1 MKINFLNIEKRRKFY
16 DLRRFILKNM
26 FHPAKL
32 LLFGEYA
39 VLKGSRALAV
49 PLSLF
54 RGSWKYVANPYFQHD
69 LIQLGEYLKEKVE
82 NSDTFL
88 NTDGFLSHLSRGLYF
103 DSNIPRGY
111 GAGSSGAVCAAVYE
125 RFGLFKTN
133 DIAELKRIFAQME
146 NYYHGNSSGFD
157 PLISYLKRPVLIN
170 EDKTLQIIDLTHN
183 TDLKIFL
190 IDTKQP
196 RKTEPLVQLFL
207 EKCKNPAFHSAI
219 LEQIV
224 PVMNQTLNDFLS
236 QNTLSFFDNLHQLSA
251 LQLQYLPDMIPND
264 FKSLWQ
270 DSLNQNDFKL
280 KLCGAGG
287 GGFILGFAKKKES
300 LDILLKNKIK
310 ILFL

>member
-1 MKINFLNIEKRRKFY
+1 
-16 DLRRFILKNM
+16 M

-54 RGSWKYVANPYFQHD
+54 RGSWKYDTNPYFQHD

-88 NTDGFLSHLSRGLYF
+88 NTDGFLNHLSKGLYF

-125 RFGLFKTN
+125 RFGIFKTN
-133 DIAELKRIFAQME
+133 DIAVLKQIFARME

-170 EDKTLQIIDLTHN
+170 EDKTLQTIDLIHD

-207 EKCKNPAFHSAI
+207 EKCKEPTFNTAI
-219 LEQIV
+219 LEAIV
-224 PVMNQTLNDFLS
+224 PVMNQTLNAFLN
-236 QNTLSFFDNLHQLSA
+236 QNTPSFFENLHQLSA
-251 LQLQYLPDMIPND
+251 LQLQHLPDMIPNE
-264 FKSLWQ
+264 FKGLWK

-300 LDILLKNKIK
+300 LDFLSKNKIK
-310 ILFL
+310 TLFMEV

>member
-1 MKINFLNIEKRRKFY
+1 
-16 DLRRFILKNM
+16 M

-32 LLFGEYA
+32 LLFGEYS

-54 RGSWKYVANPYFQHD
+54 RGSWKYAPNPHFQHD
-69 LIQLGEYLKEKVE
+69 LVQLAQYLKEKVE
-82 NSDTFL
+82 NSNDFL
-88 NTDGFLSHLSRGLYF
+88 NTDGFLNHLSKGLYF

-125 RFGLFKTN
+125 RFGIFKTN
-133 DIAELKRIFAQME
+133 DIAELKQIFAKME

-170 EDKTLQIIDLTHN
+170 TDKSLQSVELKPN
-183 TDLKIFL
+183 TGLKIFL

-207 EKCKNPAFHSAI
+207 EKCKVAEFDTAI
-219 LEQIV
+219 QEQIA
-224 PVMNQTLNDFLS
+224 PKMNQTLDAFLN
-236 QNTLSFFDNLHQLSA
+236 QNTVSFFENLHQLSA
-251 LQLQYLPDMIPND
+251 LQLQYLSDMIPND
-264 FKSLWQ
+264 FKPLWK
-270 DSLNQNDFKL
+270 DSLNQSDFKL

-287 GGFILGFAKKKES
+287 GGFILGFAKNKDAIDNLAKKY
-300 LDILLKNKIK
+300 KIK
-310 ILFL
+310 LLLC

>member
-1 MKINFLNIEKRRKFY
+1 
-16 DLRRFILKNM
+16 M

-32 LLFGEYA
+32 LLFGEYS

-49 PLSLF
+49 PLALF
-54 RGSWKYVANPYFQHD
+54 RGSWKYAPHPHLQHD
-69 LIQLGEYLKEKVE
+69 LVQLAQYLKEKVE
-82 NSDTFL
+82 NSDSFL
-88 NTDGFLSHLSRGLYF
+88 NTDGFLNHLSKGLYF

-125 RFGLFKTN
+125 RFGIFKTN
-133 DIAELKRIFAQME
+133 DIAELKQIFAKME

-170 EDKTLQIIDLTHN
+170 TDKSLQNVELKLN

-207 EKCKNPAFHSAI
+207 EKCKASEFDTAI
-219 LEQIV
+219 QEQV
-224 PVMNQTLNDFLS
+224 APKMNQTLDDFLN
-236 QNTLSFFDNLHQLSA
+236 QNTASFFENLHQLSV
-251 LQLQYLPDMIPND
+251 LQLQYLYNMIPND
-264 FKSLWQ
+264 FKSLWK

-287 GGFILGFAKKKES
+287 GGFILGFAKNQDVMNVIAQKYQQKM
-300 LDILLKNKIK
+300 LLCS
-310 ILFL
+310 